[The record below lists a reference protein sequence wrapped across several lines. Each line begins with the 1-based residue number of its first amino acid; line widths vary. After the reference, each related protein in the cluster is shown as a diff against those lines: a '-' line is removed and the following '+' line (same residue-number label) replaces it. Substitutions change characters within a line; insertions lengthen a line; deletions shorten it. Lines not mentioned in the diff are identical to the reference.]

1 MISFLLV
8 DDQRKLSVKNLLY
21 MSDFLT
27 SFMGCGI
34 NRVNFL
40 NFTCNCNVCRIFST
54 SHQYMQ
60 IFHALNFINS

>member
-1 MISFLLV
+1 MISFLPV

-27 SFMGCGI
+27 SFIGGGI

-40 NFTCNCNVCRIFST
+40 NFTCNVCRIFST

-60 IFHALNFINS
+60 IFHSLNFINS